1 MPHNKGDSTHCNLLA
16 INNKLLSP
24 RVYFYACPSST
35 VMALAGFEG
44 FGRIPQFF
52 EKDSRIPQYFGLYIR
67 EYRGIYGTKLGFVTL
82 CGNCAILAEKL
93 SIAVELKAPIS

>member
-1 MPHNKGDSTHCNLLA
+1 MSL
-16 INNKLLSP
+16 
-24 RVYFYACPSST
+24 CPYVRPSVHPSIT

-67 EYRGIYGTKLGFVTL
+67 EYRGIYGTKLGFVTF
-82 CGNCAILAEKL
+82 AS
-93 SIAVELKAPIS
+93 SICPDKIFFVQDNIEIVQDKKFVQS

>member
-1 MPHNKGDSTHCNLLA
+1 
-16 INNKLLSP
+16 
-24 RVYFYACPSST
+24 
-35 VMALAGFEG
+35 MALGGFEG

-52 EKDSRIPQYFGLYIR
+52 EKDSRIPQYFGLYIQ

-93 SIAVELKAPIS
+93 SIAVELKAPIQWWQFLFDQTLFYVIND

>member
-1 MPHNKGDSTHCNLLA
+1 
-16 INNKLLSP
+16 
-24 RVYFYACPSST
+24 
-35 VMALAGFEG
+35 MALGGFEG
-44 FGRIPQFF
+44 FSRIPQFF